1 MADDDNADILSK
13 LKKSQLIDLLQT
25 SGKLKRPVCRTTFD
39 GGDFNIFR
47 LKNALVFSDLKSHV
61 KEAEKTPI
69 LLSWL
74 SESVVNTL
82 RQAFGT
88 KLATTDMEVVVTFL
102 EQQYAVRESKVA
114 ILSRLLKLDKAE
126 SVASLHGQVTAQ
138 MQEFKN
144 TFGEL
149 NPHVMVHLLL
159 NMYAEPLLTE
169 AKKIAEN
176 LMTAEPVLERN
187 EFIKQFLSKV
197 EAQSNLLPKTVD
209 AFYKKT
215 FRKKKKKFKKVKK
228 IREMELNDN
237 NINID
242 DFLSSELNKIRLCT
256 IPIHCDTCSDNVLM
270 KLDTGSDVTCINLS
284 TYANLKSPK
293 LLPTNFSASSCT
305 GSSVR
310 VHGYFVAEVAFQK
323 NVKVYVADIQR
334 NLLGGVTV
342 WRYILKLVTDR
353 EKELV
358 KLKQKEVFE
367 FQQVEDLTLRQLI
380 IDSFPDLV
388 SAKLNPDGI
397 KHFELDVKLKKNAH
411 PIFVPPRIV
420 HLPYQ
425 NKVKKTLSEWEKE
438 EIIRKID
445 YSPKWKSPLLIVPQD
460 GSIRLFCD
468 FSGSVNKIVKID
480 KFNVP
485 DISQLLQVSCA
496 LLYQTHSL

>member
-13 LKKSQLIDLLQT
+13 LTKSQLINLLQT
-25 SGKLKRPVCRTTFD
+25 SGKLKRPVCRITFD
-39 GGDFNIFR
+39 GSDFNIFR

-61 KEAEKTPI
+61 KEAEKTSI

-82 RQAFGT
+82 RQALGT
-88 KLATTDMEVVVTFL
+88 ELATTDIEVVVTFL

-114 ILSRLLKLDKAE
+114 ILSRLLMLDKAE

-138 MQEFKN
+138 MQQEFKN

-176 LMTAEPVLERN
+176 LTTAEPVLERN
-187 EFIKQFLSKV
+187 ELIKQFLSKV
-197 EAQSNLLPKTVD
+197 EAL
-209 AFYKKT
+209 
-215 FRKKKKKFKKVKK
+215 KKKKKFKKVKK
-228 IREMELNDN
+228 IREMELKDN
-237 NINID
+237 YINIV

-256 IPIHCDTCSDNVLM
+256 IAISCDTCSDNVLV

-305 GSSVR
+305 GGSVK
-310 VHGYFVAEVAFQK
+310 VHVYFVAEVAFQK
-323 NVKVYVADIQR
+323 NVKVYVTDIQR
-334 NLLGGVTV
+334 NLLRGVTV
-342 WRYILKLVTDR
+342 WRYILKLVTGR
-353 EKELV
+353 KKELV
-358 KLKQKEVFE
+358 QLKQNEIFE
-367 FQQVEDLTLRQLI
+367 FQQVEDPVLRQLI

-388 SAKLNPDGI
+388 STKPNPDGI